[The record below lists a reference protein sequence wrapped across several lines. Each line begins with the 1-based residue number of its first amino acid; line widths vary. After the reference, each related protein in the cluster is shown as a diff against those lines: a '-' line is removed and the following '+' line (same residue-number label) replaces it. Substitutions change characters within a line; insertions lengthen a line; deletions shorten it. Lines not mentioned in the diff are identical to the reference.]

1 MPQPSKARLHLQ
13 LIVAEPDC
21 RLWLG
26 VLITCLEEAGYSVG
40 LKTEPQSVEKAFA
53 LQRMAWLEAKIYR
66 LARNLWE
73 AMPTSEPRRRQPA
86 SDIPIRI
93 ALSGSSVGADLAI
106 WLDSEQGIGQL
117 GASLLNGHVP
127 LVEILDGTGKIRASG
142 LPAIEE
148 PGLFVRALDQFAR
161 RLATLIL
168 MALDRQQRESVSPE
182 DMREPPAGQSA
193 VGFLGSALTKKATGR
208 LAGAFAR
215 KEHWRVG
222 IRPAREPFRGVG
234 DQHLDGFA
242 WLPDDGERYYA
253 DPILWEED
261 GRDFLFVE
269 EFPYTTGRGIIAY
282 TELDE
287 RGQAKF
293 APRPVIERKTH
304 LSYPLMF
311 RHEGAIYMLPENAA
325 ENHLPLYR
333 AISFPDQWR
342 ECAPLV
348 AGTGLHDA
356 TLIEHEGAWWL
367 IANEAREGGSSWDC
381 MCLYHAP
388 SPLGPFVPHPA
399 NPLLVDARLAR
410 SGGPVMMVEGK
421 LIRPVQN
428 CLGGY
433 GRFLRFTEITMLSE
447 EGFQQRETGRILLRE
462 GSRIA
467 GVHSYGRNARF
478 EVIDALTTRRWPGKP
493 E

>member
-1 MPQPSKARLHLQ
+1 MPQPSKPSPRIE

-21 RLWLG
+21 RLWLD
-26 VLITCLEEAGYSVG
+26 VLIRCLEEAGCATG
-40 LKTEPQSVEKAFA
+40 LETEPQLPVGASA
-53 LQRMAWLEAKIYR
+53 LNRMAGIEATIYR

-73 AMPTSEPRRRQPA
+73 PMPRSECSRALPPG
-86 SDIPIRI
+86 DKPTRI
-93 ALSGSSVGADLAI
+93 ALSGSGAGADLVI
-106 WLDSEQGIGQL
+106 QLDSDQGIASL
-117 GASLLNGHVP
+117 GTRLLNGHVP
-127 LVEILDGTGKIRASG
+127 LVEILDREGKIRTSG

-148 PGLFVRALDQFAR
+148 PGVFARALDQVAR

-168 MALDRQQRESVSPE
+168 MALDGQHRLNVGLD
-182 DMREPPAGQSA
+182 DMREPP
-193 VGFLGSALTKKATGR
+193 TGR
-208 LAGAFAR
+208 STIGFVGKTLSQKVAGRVAGGITR
-215 KEHWRVG
+215 KDHWRVG
-222 IRPAREPFRGVG
+222 IRPAREPFQWSG
-234 DQHLDGFA
+234 DQHLDGFT
-242 WLPDDGERYYA
+242 WLPDDGARYYA
-253 DPILWEED
+253 DPVLWHED

-287 RGQAKF
+287 NGRPKF
-293 APRPVIERKTH
+293 APRPVIERQTH

-311 RHEGAIYMLPENAA
+311 RHEGAIYMIPENAA

-333 AISFPDQWR
+333 ATSFPDQWV
-342 ECAPLV
+342 ECEPLV

-356 TLIEHEGAWWL
+356 TLLEHGGMWWL
-367 IANEAREGGSSWDC
+367 LANEAREGGSSWDC
-381 MCLYHAP
+381 LCLFSAP
-388 SPLGPFVPHPA
+388 GPLGPFVPHPA
-399 NPLLVDARLAR
+399 NPVLVDARLAR
-410 SGGPVMMVEGK
+410 SGGPIIKADGK

-433 GRFLRFTEITMLSE
+433 GRFLRFTEIRMLSDK
-447 EGFQQRETGRILLRE
+447 GFQQRETGRILPRQ